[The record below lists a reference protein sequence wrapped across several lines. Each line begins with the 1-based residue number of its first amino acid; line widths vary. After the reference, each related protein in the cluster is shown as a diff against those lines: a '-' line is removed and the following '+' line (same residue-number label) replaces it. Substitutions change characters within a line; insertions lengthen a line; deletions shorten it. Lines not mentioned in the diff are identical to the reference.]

1 MGTEEEEKHVP
12 DEGHDVGSSQNN
24 NNNNNN
30 DKAAG
35 PVHKVRALASLL
47 ISPFL

>member
-1 MGTEEEEKHVP
+1 MP
-12 DEGHDVGSSQNN
+12 DEEHDVGSSQNN

-30 DKAAG
+30 NTDKAAG